1 MPVPLVGAA
10 AAAAARLVAKKLAQR
25 TAGGISGAGSKSVN
39 AVYREIGPSVK
50 VIPGKTAPKTGLE
63 NRGNKVSPEAAK
75 KRAQDL
81 KFDMQE
87 KVHEAQIERMAT
99 GMKGPKMGPPST
111 GGKANAK
118 KFNAI
123 SKQAISKPPIKIK
136 SK

>member
-1 MPVPLVGAA
+1 MPAPLLGAA
-10 AAAAARLVAKKLAQR
+10 AAAAARLVAKKVAQR
-25 TAGGISGAGSKSVN
+25 AAGGITGAASKSIN
-39 AVYREIGPSVK
+39 PVYKEVGPSVK

-63 NRGNKVSPEAAK
+63 NRGNKVTSEAAK

-87 KVHEAQIERMAT
+87 KAHEAQIERMAT

-111 GGKANAK
+111 GGKANIK

-123 SKQAISKPPIKIK
+123 SKQASSKPPVKIK